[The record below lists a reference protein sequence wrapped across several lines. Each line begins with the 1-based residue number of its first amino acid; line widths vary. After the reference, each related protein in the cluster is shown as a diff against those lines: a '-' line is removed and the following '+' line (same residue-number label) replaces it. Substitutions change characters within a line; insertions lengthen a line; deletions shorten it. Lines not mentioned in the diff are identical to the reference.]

1 MYERCSKVK
10 KLKNVLHILSLG
22 NIRGFTMLAERRS
35 AIIFI
40 ILFLTIFYS
49 WIFMFWE
56 NEWMRSL
63 GACSFPFIAVT
74 ASMNW
79 LFK

>member
-1 MYERCSKVK
+1 
-10 KLKNVLHILSLG
+10 
-22 NIRGFTMLAERRS
+22 MLAERRS